1 MDKMPYLCVFRR
13 LLAAAGLA
21 TAGLAAGFA
30 ATAERLAAEAGLAF

>member
-13 LLAAAGLA
+13 LLAA
-21 TAGLAAGFA
+21 AGLAAGFA